1 MHEMFLAL
9 STNTNSKYSGGTK
22 YKYTL
27 FRGSEHQIQN
37 THYSGDP
44 STKYKYT
51 FFRGSEH
58 KIGGRPFPLELH
70 LVHFNSK
77 YGEIGENKA
86 IFNFFMSF

>member
-1 MHEMFLAL
+1 MGP
-9 STNTNSKYSGGTK
+9 STSK
-22 YKYTL
+22 
-27 FRGSEHQIQN
+27 N

-58 KIGGRPFPLELH
+58 QIGGRPFPLELH